1 VSAAQTFGP
10 AELAR
15 ATGCS
20 PDIADLAFETLRPP
34 ELLYRPLT
42 KTETAAAVA
51 GIESVIRDKPL
62 RTVGGDDPAVWERG
76 WGELADQLASQRI
89 TTHTLRPQY
98 YHGEVPCR
106 LFGGLVE
113 QVTPDFEYWV
123 GLCVRVATFA
133 EFLKGERHIVEFGC
147 GTGINLLLLAQL
159 MPGARL
165 AGCDWATPSQRILAQ
180 IARETGE
187 AIEGY
192 RFNMLTASGECGP
205 VGANTTVLTVHALE
219 QVGAGWQPFLDFVI
233 AHRPSLCVHLE
244 PLVELY
250 ETAPLDD
257 LARRYHRKRGYL
269 DGFVPAIK
277 ALAARGQA
285 EILTLRRTA
294 FSGLY
299 QEAYSVLVWRL
310 RV

>member
-1 VSAAQTFGP
+1 
-10 AELAR
+10 
-15 ATGCS
+15 
-20 PDIADLAFETLRPP
+20 
-34 ELLYRPLT
+34 
-42 KTETAAAVA
+42 
-51 GIESVIRDKPL
+51 
-62 RTVGGDDPAVWERG
+62 
-76 WGELADQLASQRI
+76 
-89 TTHTLRPQY
+89 
-98 YHGEVPCR
+98 VPCR

-133 EFLKGERHIVEFGC
+133 EFLKGQRHIVEFGC

-159 MPGARL
+159 MPGVRL

-187 AIEGY
+187 AVDGH
-192 RFNMLTASGECGP
+192 RFNMLTATGECGP
-205 VGANTTVLTVHALE
+205 IGADTAVLTVHALE
-219 QVGAGWQPFLDFVI
+219 QLGAAWQPFLDFLM
-233 AHRPSLCVHLE
+233 ARQPALCVHVE

-250 ETAPLDD
+250 ETTPLDD

-269 DGFVPAIK
+269 DGFVPAIQ
-277 ALAARGQA
+277 ALAARGLA

-299 QEAYSVLVWRL
+299 QEAYSVLVWQL